1 MLNEADGDDW
11 VYRRDFRIRRALG
24 ALVWRRDG
32 IPYLAPEVQLLFK
45 AKASRA
51 RDEADFEATL
61 PLLNDGQR
69 QWLGDALALA
79 EPTSPWNAPLTERR

>member
-32 IPYLAPEVQLLFK
+32 IP
-45 AKASRA
+45 
-51 RDEADFEATL
+51 
-61 PLLNDGQR
+61 
-69 QWLGDALALA
+69 
-79 EPTSPWNAPLTERR
+79 